1 MVTAIKILLRFIVVV
16 THDVSRKSAVQPF
29 FTPRTATR
37 TAHFCELKFLHGKEV
52 NLMSLTCRSIISRGA
67 EEK

>member
-29 FTPRTATR
+29 LLLAQQHVRR
-37 TAHFCELKFLHGKEV
+37 ISVKLKFLHGKEV
-52 NLMSLTCRSIISRGA
+52 NLMSLTCRSTISRGA